1 MRPNIKTT
9 LIRAVSDYAAQDQDI
24 QFAGRYS
31 LTSAMRLGC
40 RMATRSV
47 MTAGEGLFDLGFRQ
61 PVRISV
67 DNRIHGRVA
76 RAVGL
81 IAYRDE
87 EYDNLFFL
95 YESANGELAAVM
107 GDSYDMSRAIDGWLD
122 YGRYF
127 DCSWDPVARERS
139 DVFAVD
145 GFDTLWAD
153 EDGVIS
159 GADVEGSVVTVTKKH
174 LYDSYSRTPG
184 AKLLRIGVQA
194 SMFRAGK
201 GTSGGLNAR

>member
-1 MRPNIKTT
+1 MRPNLKTT
-9 LIRAVSDYAAQDQDI
+9 LIRAVSNYAAPDQDI
-24 QFAGRYS
+24 KFAGRYALS
-31 LTSAMRLGC
+31 PAMRLGC

-47 MTAGEGLFDLGFRQ
+47 MASGEGSFDLGFRQ

-81 IAYRDE
+81 IAYHDE

-95 YESANGELAAVM
+95 YEANNGELAAVM
-107 GDSYDMSRAIDGWLD
+107 GDTYDMSRAIEGWLE

-127 DCSWDPVARERS
+127 DFSWDPVARERT

-153 EDGVIS
+153 QDGVVA
-159 GADVEGSVVTVTKKH
+159 GADVEGSVVTVTKQQLH
-174 LYDSYSRTPG
+174 DSYSRTPE
-184 AKLLRIGVQA
+184 ATLLRIGVQA
-194 SMFRAGK
+194 SMHRASK
-201 GTSGGLNAR
+201 GLGGGLNAR